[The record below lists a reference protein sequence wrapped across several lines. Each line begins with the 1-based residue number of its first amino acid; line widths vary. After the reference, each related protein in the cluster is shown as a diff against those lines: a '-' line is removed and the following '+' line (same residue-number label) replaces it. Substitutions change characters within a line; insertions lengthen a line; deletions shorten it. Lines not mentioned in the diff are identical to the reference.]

1 MSDLE
6 LVIELYNK
14 LEIPLNI
21 NQEEDGRYYIILKV
35 ADKEFLSEVTYSQ
48 KFSGYLNCYS
58 DIIFDREGKLI
69 SQGFWLEI
77 PQD

>member
-21 NQEEDGRYYIILKV
+21 NQEEDGRYYIVLRV
-35 ADKEFLSEVTYSQ
+35 ADKEFSPEATYSQ
-48 KFSGYLNCYS
+48 KFSGYLNCYT
-58 DIIFDREGKLI
+58 DMVFDAEGKLI
-69 SQGFWLEI
+69 NQGFWLDI
-77 PQD
+77 PED